1 MNYLETVGKN
11 AKKAFEDLKDV
22 KHKKIKKVLD
32 NYNQSLLKNSNKIIR
47 ENLKDV
53 KNVKRK
59 HLVDRLILN
68 KKRIEGIRHS
78 INEIAKF
85 KDPVGRVLE
94 TWRRPNNLTIKRVTT
109 PIGVIGVIYESRPN
123 VTADVAALCLKS
135 GNCSILRG
143 GSEAF
148 NSNKLLANLFR
159 ENLKK
164 NNINQN
170 CVQFIENKN
179 RKVVDQLLSKM
190 SAYID
195 VIVPRG
201 GKGLVAKVQKFSN
214 VHVIGHLEGL
224 CHIYVDKTANIKMA
238 RDLII
243 NAKMRRTSICGAL
256 ETLLIDEKALNSHG
270 KIIIKS
276 LISSGCE
283 VRVDRKINKLFKN
296 NNVLLY
302 NHFGSLEFENLLSK
316 VRYLTKAMKCE
327 YIILDHISIVVSGLN
342 TGDERRSID
351 NVMTG
356 LRSLVE
362 ETGAGLIL
370 VSHLKRSANEK
381 GHEEGGQ
388 TSLSHLRGSAGIAQ
402 LSDLVIG
409 LERNQQ
415 STDKNNQTTVRVL
428 KNRFSGE
435 TGVACKLNYD
445 PTTGRLTEFH
455 NEF

>member
-11 AKKAFEDLKDV
+11 AKKAFEDLKNV
-22 KHKKIKKVLD
+22 RHKKIKKVLE
-32 NYNQSLLKNSNKIIR
+32 NYNQSLLKNTSKIIK

-53 KNVKRK
+53 KNAKRK

-78 INEIAKF
+78 INEISKF
-85 KDPVGRVLE
+85 KDPIGRVLE

-159 ENLKK
+159 DNLQK

-179 RKVVDQLLSKM
+179 RKIVDQLLSKM

-224 CHIYVDKTANIKMA
+224 CHIYVDKTASIKIA
-238 RDLII
+238 RNLII
-243 NAKMRRTSICGAL
+243 NAKMRRTSICGAV
-256 ETLLIDEKALNSHG
+256 ETLLIEEKALSSHA
-270 KIIIKS
+270 KEIIDA
-276 LISSGCE
+276 LLNSGCE
-283 VRVDRKINKLFKN
+283 VRADKKINKLFKGKLKKTTEKDWNTEYLDAIISVKAVKNVKAAVEHILKYGTMHTDSIITN
-296 NNVLLY
+296 NKKNAKIFLNGVNSSIAMHNVSTQFADGGE
-302 NHFGSLEFENLLSK
+302 FGFGGEIGISTNKLPPRGPVGINQLTSYK
-316 VRYLTKAMKCE
+316 YL
-327 YIILDHISIVVSGLN
+327 VSG
-342 TGDERRSID
+342 
-351 NVMTG
+351 
-356 LRSLVE
+356 
-362 ETGAGLIL
+362 
-370 VSHLKRSANEK
+370 K
-381 GHEEGGQ
+381 GII
-388 TSLSHLRGSAGIAQ
+388 R
-402 LSDLVIG
+402 
-409 LERNQQ
+409 
-415 STDKNNQTTVRVL
+415 
-428 KNRFSGE
+428 
-435 TGVACKLNYD
+435 
-445 PTTGRLTEFH
+445 P
-455 NEF
+455 

>member
-94 TWRRPNNLTIKRVTT
+94 KWRRPNNLTIKRVTT

-148 NSNKLLANLFR
+148 NSNRLLANLFR
-159 ENLKK
+159 DNLRK

-179 RKVVDQLLSKM
+179 RKIVDQLLSKM
-190 SAYID
+190 SSYID
-195 VIVPRG
+195 V
-201 GKGLVAKVQKFSN
+201 
-214 VHVIGHLEGL
+214 
-224 CHIYVDKTANIKMA
+224 C
-238 RDLII
+238 
-243 NAKMRRTSICGAL
+243 
-256 ETLLIDEKALNSHG
+256 
-270 KIIIKS
+270 
-276 LISSGCE
+276 
-283 VRVDRKINKLFKN
+283 
-296 NNVLLY
+296 LLY
-302 NHFGSLEFENLLSK
+302 TSPSP
-316 VRYLTKAMKCE
+316 R
-327 YIILDHISIVVSGLN
+327 D
-342 TGDERRSID
+342 
-351 NVMTG
+351 
-356 LRSLVE
+356 VE
-362 ETGAGLIL
+362 E
-370 VSHLKRSANEK
+370 SRMPSSA
-381 GHEEGGQ
+381 
-388 TSLSHLRGSAGIAQ
+388 
-402 LSDLVIG
+402 
-409 LERNQQ
+409 
-415 STDKNNQTTVRVL
+415 
-428 KNRFSGE
+428 
-435 TGVACKLNYD
+435 
-445 PTTGRLTEFH
+445 
-455 NEF
+455 